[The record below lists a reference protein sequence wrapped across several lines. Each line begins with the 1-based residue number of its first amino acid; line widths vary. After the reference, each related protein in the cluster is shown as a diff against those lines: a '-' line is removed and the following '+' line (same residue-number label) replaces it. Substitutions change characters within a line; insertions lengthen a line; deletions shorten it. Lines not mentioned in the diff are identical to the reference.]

1 LLDDYIYKD
10 MHLIIGK
17 LAHRFYPEDW
27 TPLARRVKVEV
38 VETEERDTV
47 GE

>member
-1 LLDDYIYKD
+1 

-17 LAHRFYPEDW
+17 LAHKFYPEDW

-38 VETEERDTV
+38 IETEEESAV
-47 GE
+47 EE